1 MYDKFLQISTS
12 MSDKRFAQRLALRLV
27 ENALVAC
34 VQIVGPIE
42 SIYRWKGRV
51 ERAKEWLC
59 LIKAK
64 SSSYK
69 KIESEIKRLHPY
81 EVPEIIAVPITS
93 GSKEYLKWLAAEGQ
107 QNEGFRR
114 S

>member
-1 MYDKFLQISTS
+1 MKFIQISTTLAT
-12 MSDKRFAQRLALRLV
+12 RAQVKAIADTLVSGKLA
-27 ENALVAC
+27 AC
-34 VQIVGPIE
+34 AQIVGPIE
-42 SIYRWKGRV
+42 SIYRWRKKV

-81 EVPEIIAVPITS
+81 EVPEIVAVPITS